1 MTPPFDA
8 AKLDDLMERAGID
21 LLVATSRHNVRY
33 LLGTYSDFFRHF
45 DAIGVDRYLPAV
57 GYVRG
62 RPQDAFLIA
71 HGIDRH
77 LFELEQPWIQ
87 TRLLRSHA
95 SGDTAALVRERIR
108 GRTAIE
114 LSFAPASFAREIPD
128 AVDAGPILE
137 ELRAVKRPDELGLL
151 KQAAEGIVEAIAAT
165 ATTATPGM
173 TTRELTHRLRAEEQD
188 RGLGFEYCLI
198 AAGESYSRVPS
209 DVKWDAGVLSVD
221 SGGEKDGYIGDLC
234 RMAVI
239 GEPTQQMIEV
249 LDQVRAIQD
258 AARAPIR
265 PGTPGRAIYEAVTVP
280 EHFDFVAHGM
290 GLVAHEAPRL
300 SAQAPIRYPADHAD
314 RPLEAGMVL
323 SIETE
328 ARVPGLGLI
337 KLEDTVAVTGSG
349 WEAYGDAHR
358 DWLRCAP

>member
-1 MTPPFDA
+1 VTPPPFDA

-21 LLVATSRHNVRY
+21 VLVATSRHNVRY

-62 RPQDAFLIA
+62 KPHDAFLIA

-77 LFELEQPWIQ
+77 YFELEDPWVE
-87 TRLLRSHA
+87 TRLLGAQTSL
-95 SGDTAALVRERIR
+95 DTAELVQK
-108 GRTAIE
+108 RTHGTLAIE
-114 LSFAPASFAREIPD
+114 HSFAPISFARELGET
-128 AVDAGPILE
+128 VDAAPVLE
-137 ELRAVKRPDELGLL
+137 ELRAIKRPDELTLL
-151 KQAAEGIVEAIAAT
+151 KQAAEGIVDAIAA
-165 ATTATPGM
+165 AVAPNL
-173 TTRELTHRLRAEEQD
+173 TTRELTDRLRTEEQH

-198 AAGESYSRVPS
+198 AAGESYNRAPS
-209 DVKWDAGVLSVD
+209 DQLWDHGVLSVD
-221 SGGEKDGYIGDLC
+221 SGGEREGYIGDLC

-239 GEPTQQMIEV
+239 GEPTQQMTETLEHI
-249 LDQVRAIQD
+249 RAIQD
-258 AARAPIR
+258 AARGPIA
-265 PGTPGRAIYEAVTVP
+265 PGTPGRAIYDAVSIP
-280 EHFDFVAHGM
+280 DGYDFVAHGM
-290 GLVAHEAPRL
+290 GLVSHEAPRL

-328 ARVPGLGLI
+328 ARIDGVGLI
-337 KLEDTVAVTGSG
+337 KLEDTVAVTETG
-349 WEAYGDAHR
+349 WEAYGDTHR